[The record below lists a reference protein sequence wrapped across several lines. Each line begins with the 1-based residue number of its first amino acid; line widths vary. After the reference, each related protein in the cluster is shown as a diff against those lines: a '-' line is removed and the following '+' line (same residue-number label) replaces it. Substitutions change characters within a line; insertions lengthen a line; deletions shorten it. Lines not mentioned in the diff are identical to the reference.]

1 MHNSKLINFQ
11 FFFLFFP
18 QQTLLLASQQTLFF
32 ESIRTIK
39 KKNLWW
45 SWRNEEKWW
54 ATVMW
59 VIVMEIVSHHHRKGF
74 GCLTERPD
82 CLVYAPTKNIS
93 RAVKQSSTEIKNQ
106 LSNTETSPLTS
117 MASSFVIERA
127 EKFAFAK
134 FRQKPTTR
142 RIFTFQTV
150 GLLLI
155 FQRSQSQCLTHSLC
169 HSCFTDMCKGL
180 FNDSGQCQRG
190 HLGQTVHTPKWEEQM
205 ITWAHLLSQ
214 FKLERQKMFE
224 LK

>member
-1 MHNSKLINFQ
+1 MSNCDVSDSDGDRQ
-11 FFFLFFP
+11 P
-18 QQTLLLASQQTLFF
+18 SSQKR
-32 ESIRTIK
+32 IRVLDREARLPRLCSYK
-39 KKNLWW
+39 
-45 SWRNEEKWW
+45 
-54 ATVMW
+54 M
-59 VIVMEIVSHHHRKGF
+59 
-74 GCLTERPD
+74 
-82 CLVYAPTKNIS
+82 NIS

-117 MASSFVIERA
+117 MASSFVIERE

-205 ITWAHLLSQ
+205 IT
-214 FKLERQKMFE
+214 
-224 LK
+224 